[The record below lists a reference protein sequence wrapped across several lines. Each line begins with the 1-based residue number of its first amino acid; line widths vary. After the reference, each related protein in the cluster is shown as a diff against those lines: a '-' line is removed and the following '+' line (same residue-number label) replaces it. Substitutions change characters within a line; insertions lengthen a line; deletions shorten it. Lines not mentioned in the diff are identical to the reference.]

1 MGKGDTIFKETATVP
16 NLMASQAWEVG
27 RQQTNRKWY
36 RYKQTNRIMIHDI
49 KKMKFSVTVSIGR
62 ISLDISDKS
71 NYLGWCKTYDD
82 TVKNGVK
89 KSDLSKHM
97 FKGPQVEYRK

>member
-27 RQQTNRKWY
+27 RQQTNR
-36 RYKQTNRIMIHDI
+36 IMIHDI
-49 KKMKFSVTVSIGR
+49 KKMKFSVIVSIGR

-71 NYLGWCKTYDD
+71 NYLG
-82 TVKNGVK
+82 
-89 KSDLSKHM
+89 
-97 FKGPQVEYRK
+97 